1 MSDYHQPVLLDD
13 SVSYL
18 VSDSSGVY
26 VDVTYGG
33 GGHSEAVLSRLSADG
48 ALFAFDQD
56 VDSHDNIIND
66 ERLIF
71 IRANFS
77 HLSRF
82 MDYYHIDGVDGV
94 LADLGVSSHHFD
106 EQERGF
112 SYRFDATLDMRMNQ
126 SSDMTAADII
136 NSYSQE
142 GLQNVF
148 SRYGEVRNS
157 KTLAKAIVQQ
167 RLSDKITTVASLLDI
182 LDKVY
187 RGDKM
192 RYCAQVFQALRIEVN
207 DEFGVLERVLVDS
220 MNLLKPGGRLVVIS
234 YHSLEDKI
242 VKRFFRDNN
251 FDGVRLEDEYGR
263 LKNKLK
269 PMFSKPIL
277 PGREEVLGNSRAASA
292 KLRVAVKL

>member
-142 GLQNVF
+142 GLQDVF